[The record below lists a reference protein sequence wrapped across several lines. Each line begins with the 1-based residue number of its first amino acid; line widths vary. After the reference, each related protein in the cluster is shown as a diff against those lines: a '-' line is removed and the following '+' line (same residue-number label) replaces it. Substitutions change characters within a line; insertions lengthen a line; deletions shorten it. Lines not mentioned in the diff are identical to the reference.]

1 MTLAAVT
8 AGTVAASTVA
18 ASTGAA
24 STGAAGT
31 EATGPAATGPAG
43 AQAHQ
48 ADASKVASTSS
59 GGPVAVALDAFA
71 QPLQAA
77 GAMTASKP
85 LTPRQIAR
93 SMLKSHGWT
102 TGQFSYLN
110 RLWKHESGWNP
121 RASNP
126 YSGAYG
132 IPQAVPGSKMA
143 SCGRNWRTNPRTQIR
158 WGLHYIKMRYKSPH
172 GAWLHEVNYGWY

>member
-8 AGTVAASTVA
+8 AGTVAAG
-18 ASTGAA
+18 TGAA
-24 STGAAGT
+24 STGAADAA
-31 EATGPAATGPAG
+31 ATGMVAAGPAG

-48 ADASKVASTSS
+48 ADTSKVASTSS
-59 GGPVAVALDAFA
+59 GGHVAVALDAFA

-85 LTPRQIAR
+85 RTPRQIAR
-93 SMLKSHGWT
+93 SMLKSHGWKI
-102 TGQFSYLN
+102 GQFTYVN
-110 RLWKHESGWNP
+110 RLWMHESGWNP

-143 SCGRNWRTNPRTQIR
+143 SCGRDWRTNPRTQIR
-158 WGLHYIKMRYKSPH
+158 WGLHYIKMRYKSPR
-172 GAWLHEVNYGWY
+172 GAWRHEVNYGWY

>member
-8 AGTVAASTVA
+8 AGTVAASTG
-18 ASTGAA
+18 GAA
-24 STGAAGT
+24 PVAAGT
-31 EATGPAATGPAG
+31 AAGPAG

-48 ADASKVASTSS
+48 AGAPAVAAASS
-59 GGPVAVALDAFA
+59 GGHVTVALDAFA

-77 GAMTASKP
+77 GAMTAAKP
-85 LTPRQIAR
+85 RTPRQIAR

-102 TGQFSYLN
+102 NWQFSYLN
-110 RLWKHESGWNP
+110 RLWMHESGWNP

-143 SCGRNWRTNPRTQIR
+143 SAGSNWRTSPRTQIR
-158 WGLHYIKMRYKSPH
+158 WGLHYIKVRYYSPH
-172 GAWLHEVNYGWY
+172 GAWLHEVRYGWY